1 MMTAQVIF
9 HLLNG
14 ASDSADEE
22 SVNQSADHLELACVQ
37 AADLYRKKQR
47 VFIYVD
53 DQKSAHQIDEL
64 LWAFDAQS
72 FVPHNLP
79 GEGLHSGSPVEISWQ
94 APTNNRNVLINLSSN
109 VPDFARQFSQII
121 DFVPEQDELKKQA
134 RLRYRGYQQLG
145 FSVETCKATQAA

>member
-9 HLLNG
+9 HLLNS
-14 ASDSADEE
+14 AEDSTTEKE
-22 SVNQSADHLELACVQ
+22 TDHLELACVQ
-37 AADLYRKKQR
+37 AANLYRQKQR
-47 VFIYVD
+47 IFIYVD
-53 DQKSAHQIDEL
+53 DQQSAHQIDEL

-79 GEGLHSGSPVEISWQ
+79 GEGLQSGSPVEISWQ
-94 APTNNRNVLINLSSN
+94 APTNNRNILINLSSK

-121 DFVPEQDELKKQA
+121 DFVPVQDELKQQA

-145 FSVETCKATQAA
+145 FSVDTCKATQAA

>member
-14 ASDSADEE
+14 TGESADE
-22 SVNQSADHLELACVQ
+22 QSADHLELACVQ
-37 AADLYRKKQR
+37 AANLYRQKQR

-79 GEGLHSGSPVEISWQ
+79 GEGLQSGSPVEISWQ
-94 APTNNRNVLINLSSN
+94 APTNNRNVLINLSSK

-121 DFVPEQDELKKQA
+121 DFVPEQDELKQQA

-145 FSVETCKATQAA
+145 FSVDTCKATQAA

>member
-14 ASDSADEE
+14 ASDSATDQ
-22 SVNQSADHLELACVQ
+22 NADHLELACVQ
-37 AADLYRKKQR
+37 AANLYRQKKR

-79 GEGLHSGSPVEISWQ
+79 GEGLQSGSPVEISWQ
-94 APTNNRNVLINLSSN
+94 APTNNRNILINLSSN

-121 DFVPEQDELKKQA
+121 DFVPEQDELKQQA